1 MKRHIFIL
9 CITVVGLV
17 VFFSVNKNYTC
28 STCNTAA
35 QSYVQQ
41 SASAVNNCQ
50 DYLNKNLDKYNMILP
65 DDSLLSVQEH
75 IQFFSFYYLRNIKF
89 YMLLYCKE
97 GLKQNV
103 FYTQRLHLLFESF
116 SKCIGNV
123 RIIRKPLYIYVIR
136 HIII

>member
-28 STCNTAA
+28 SICNTAG

-41 SASAVNNCQ
+41 SASAVNDCQ
-50 DYLNKNLDKYNMILP
+50 DYLNKNLDKCNMILP

-116 SKCIGNV
+116 SKCMGSV
-123 RIIRKPLYIYVIR
+123 SIIRKPLYIYVIR